1 MGWKAKKI
9 DIFDLKHRKLRPI
22 CMCLVCHSHGFAA
35 LKHCYCQPIS
45 MLLHEKQASKRVEK
59 SAITPNI
66 LTHNLLQNCFI
77 FPVFTASR
85 DVVYKYA
92 KGEEVFV
99 KKKDNWNST
108 LSMDVLCRFYA
119 PIFWLQ
125 RCVTRL
131 DSNTQRISNL
141 QVQVGVMSRSG
152 NSPQL
157 ILLKNGTRMTRAESP
172 KAYSPGQRPG

>member
-9 DIFDLKHRKLRPI
+9 DIFRLKHRNLRPI
-22 CMCLVCHSHGFAA
+22 CIRLHCHSHGVAA
-35 LKHCYCQPIS
+35 LRHCYCQPIS
-45 MLLHEKQASKRVEK
+45 MLLHEKQASKRIEK
-59 SAITPNI
+59 PTIPYNKLIHTA
-66 LTHNLLQNCFI
+66 LQNSLI
-77 FPVFTASR
+77 FPIFTTSR
-85 DVVYKYA
+85 DVVRKYA

-172 KAYSPGQRPG
+172 EAYSPGQRPG

>member
-9 DIFDLKHRKLRPI
+9 DIFRLKHRNLRPI
-22 CMCLVCHSHGFAA
+22 CICLVCHSHGFAA
-35 LKHCYCQPIS
+35 LKHSYCQPIS
-45 MLLHEKQASKRVEK
+45 MLLQEKHVSKRIEK
-59 SAITPNI
+59 PIIPYNKLIHIA
-66 LTHNLLQNCFI
+66 LQNSLI
-77 FPVFTASR
+77 FPIFTASR
-85 DVVYKYA
+85 DVVRKYA

-141 QVQVGVMSRSG
+141 QVQAGIMSRSG